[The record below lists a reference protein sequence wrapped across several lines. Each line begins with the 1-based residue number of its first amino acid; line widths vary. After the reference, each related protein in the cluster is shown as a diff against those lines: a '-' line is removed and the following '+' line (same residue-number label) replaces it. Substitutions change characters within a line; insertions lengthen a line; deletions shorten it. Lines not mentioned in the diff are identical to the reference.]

1 MQVNSLPPALRERL
15 GSEGTGGLLQVL
27 DIAEREWSDKV
38 LSMAGERFERRLAE
52 NASSLR
58 VQIAQSEGAV
68 RADMGKLEVRLLE
81 QLSQMEVRVLREIA
95 IGRVDTIKWSFL
107 FWVGQVVA
115 ISAVMGAMLRM
126 MR

>member
-1 MQVNSLPPALRERL
+1 VQVNALPPALRERL
-15 GSEGTGGLLQVL
+15 GSEGTGGLLHVL
-27 DIAEREWSDKV
+27 DVAEREWSDKV
-38 LSMAGERFERRLAE
+38 LTLAGERFERRLAE

-58 VQIAQSEGAV
+58 VQISQSEGAV
-68 RADMGKLEVRLLE
+68 RADMGKLEVRLVE

-115 ISAVMGAMLRM
+115 ISAVMGTMLRM
-126 MR
+126 IR